1 MQRVPLGLSQVE
13 QGRLYQLER
22 LAYYVTRGQRRREL
36 LRRWRAAVNLVVFVI
51 ELQKVTWRRVFGWVA
66 EWHSTSREVVSFVGQ
81 VAGGQVAWAEDDH
94 RERAFALWQ
103 RRCHLQETQP
113 RSVDICHLAIFTVNG
128 ARHTAQLGTANVAT
142 DSADT

>member
-1 MQRVPLGLSQVE
+1 MQRTPLHLSPYFVS
-13 QGRLYQLER
+13 R
-22 LAYYVTRGQRRREL
+22 AYYLTRRQRRREL

-51 ELQKVTWRRVFGWVA
+51 ELQKITWRRVSGWVV
-66 EWHSTSREVVSFVGQ
+66 EWHSTSREIVSFVGQ
-81 VAGGQVAWAEDDH
+81 VAWADADDH

-113 RSVDICHLAIFTVNG
+113 RSVDICHLAIFTRNG
-128 ARHTAQLGTANVAT
+128 ALLWDWRERYTAQLGTATVAT